1 MLGKCLHTL
10 HVCDMPCKRH
20 PVSWLGFLGTGVG
33 RRWILPPSP
42 TPLCLV
48 NRITVDPGGMCI
60 LGKTCHLSIEEGT
73 PINKAQ
79 AQAELVL

>member
-1 MLGKCLHTL
+1 MPGKCLHML

-33 RRWILPPSP
+33 RRWILPSL
-42 TPLCLV
+42 PLCLV
-48 NRITVDPGGMCI
+48 NRITVDPGGNVHS
-60 LGKTCHLSIEEGT
+60 GEDLSPLHSGRN
-73 PINKAQ
+73 PIGEAQ